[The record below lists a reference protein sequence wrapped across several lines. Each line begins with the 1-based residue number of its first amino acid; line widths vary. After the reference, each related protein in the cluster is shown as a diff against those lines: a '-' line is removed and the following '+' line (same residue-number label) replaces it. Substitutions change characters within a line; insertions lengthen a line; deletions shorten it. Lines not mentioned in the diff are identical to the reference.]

1 MKIEIIETEYGFAGR
16 FQAMASPC
24 ECLVESF
31 NRKLATQI
39 IERVSAE
46 AFRIEQ
52 KFSRYRKD
60 NLCSQINQSNGKAVS
75 IDDETYELLSFADN
89 CYQLSE
95 GLFDLTS
102 GILRRVWRFTP
113 NSAAPAQDAINA
125 LLPYIGWTKVEFNRS
140 QITLPQEMEV
150 DFGGIGK
157 EYAVDRAAQ
166 IANEI
171 SPKTSILVNFGGDL
185 RVTNKPKRKPHWQ
198 IGVDSHLAN
207 LSKTVAIS
215 VGAVCTSGD
224 TERYIIDQG
233 KRYSHILNPKTG
245 WPIEN
250 APKTIT
256 VISDHCLQAGIL
268 ATLAMLQ
275 GKNAEQFLT
284 KNQVKYYCQ
293 R

>member
-1 MKIEIIETEYGFAGR
+1 MKIEVVETEYGFAGR

-31 NRKLATQI
+31 NRKLANQI
-39 IERVSAE
+39 IESVAKE
-46 AFRIEQ
+46 AFRIEH
-52 KFSRYRKD
+52 KFSRYRDD
-60 NLCSQINQSNGKAVS
+60 NLCSQINRSNGRAVT
-75 IDDETYELLSFADN
+75 IDAETYELLVFADN
-89 CYQLSE
+89 CYQLSD

-102 GILRRVWRFTP
+102 GILRKAWKFTP
-113 NSAAPAQDAINA
+113 DAPIPTQDAIDI
-125 LLPYIGWTKVEFNRS
+125 LLPYIGWPKVKFDKK

-157 EYAVDRAAQ
+157 EYAVDKAAQ
-166 IANEI
+166 IASEI
-171 SPKTSILVNFGGDL
+171 SPKTSVVVNFGGDL
-185 RVTNKPKRKPHWQ
+185 RVTNKPKRKPQWQ

-207 LSKTVAIS
+207 LTKTVAIS

-224 TERYIIDQG
+224 TERYILHQG

-275 GKNAEQFLT
+275 GQSAEEFLT
-284 KNQVKYYCQ
+284 SNQVKYYCQ